1 VVISGIITTN
11 LGKTAG
17 LQGAKDGYITPKA
30 YLSSSLRRGFFLA
43 LAMHPR
49 VCRENSK
56 KYRKS
61 NQL

>member
-1 VVISGIITTN
+1 VVLLQPT
-11 LGKTAG
+11 LVKLQRLPG